1 MSKKT
6 GSAAINEALAE
17 CMRKDPNVFVFG
29 EDLIHALFGVTRGLV
44 NEFGP
49 ERIFNTPLSESALM
63 AAAVG
68 ASIQGMRPVL
78 EIQFADILSISFDH
92 IVNSAAK
99 MHYLS
104 DGMVKCPLVVR
115 APMGYGISLGMHHSQ
130 CVESWFANVPG
141 LIIVAPSTPGDAKGL
156 LTASVDNDNPVIF
169 LEHKKLYY
177 LKGEV
182 PEGYYQIPLGKGFI
196 HREGKDIT
204 IVSYSFALQTALQAA
219 EVLAQQGIEAE
230 VVDPRT
236 IRPLD
241 VDIILQSVRKTGRLA
256 IVHEAPAFGG
266 FGGEIAAVVA
276 EHAFSSLKGPI
287 IRVCGKECPV
297 PFGMETVVVPK
308 TEDVVTAVKK
318 LMAK

>member
-1 MSKKT
+1 MSIKT
-6 GSAAINEALAE
+6 GSGALNEALAE
-17 CMRKDPNVFVFG
+17 CMRKDANVFIFG
-29 EDLIHALFGVTRGLV
+29 EDIIHAMFGVTRGLV
-44 NEFGP
+44 KEFGP
-49 ERIFNTPLSESALM
+49 ERIFNTPISESALM

-68 ASIQGMRPVL
+68 ASIQGVRPVL

-141 LIIVAPSTPGDAKGL
+141 LIIAAPSTPADAKGL
-156 LTASVDNDNPVIF
+156 LTASVENDNPVIF
-169 LEHKKLYY
+169 LEHKKLYFI
-177 LKGEV
+177 KGEV
-182 PEGYYQIPLGKGFI
+182 PDGYYKVPLGKGDI
-196 HREGKDIT
+196 KREGKDLT
-204 IVSYSFALQTALQAA
+204 IVSYSFALHTAMQAA
-219 EVLAQQGIEAE
+219 EELAKQGIEAE

-241 VDIILQSVRKTGRLA
+241 VDIILQSVRKTGRLV

-266 FGGEIAAVVA
+266 FGGEIAAIVA

-308 TEDVVTAVKK
+308 AEDIVMAVKQS
-318 LMAK
+318 LAK